1 MKKIFLTFVSIVLA
15 LSPFCLPLSADEA
28 PADRRM
34 EEAIEVISD
43 PETPGRRK
51 HEAMVTLRELKDAR
65 SVDALYEQIDF
76 ASAWGSPTQRGTS
89 NAYPATHALILIG
102 QPSIEGAERFVS
114 SGRPL
119 NKDQLWLTKYV
130 VGTIFQI
137 STGEEPGSNYPKAR
151 GMKLEWIKK
160 NFTVPQ
166 MKKAAQRYSPDLS
179 EYLSTLPSESSS
191 EDSNVGAGGEET
203 APESPSGNTET
214 NQDGSIEDEASGDV
228 SSVLPTDQSVPA
240 KSAQVSNVQI
250 VWWLIGGGVLAAVV
264 ALLLRIF
271 KPFKRQK

>member
-1 MKKIFLTFVSIVLA
+1 MRELLLTFVSIASSLPW
-15 LSPFCLPLSADEA
+15 LCLPLTADEA
-28 PADRRM
+28 QSDRSM

-76 ASAWGSPTQRGTS
+76 ASGWGNPLQKLTENT
-89 NAYPATHALILIG
+89 YPATHALIVIG
-102 QPSIEGAERFVS
+102 QPSIKGAERFVS
-114 SGRPL
+114 SGRSL

-151 GMKLEWIKK
+151 EMTLEWIKK

-166 MKKAAQRYSPDLS
+166 MKKAAQRYSPDLD
-179 EYLSTLPSESSS
+179 EYLATLATESAP
-191 EDSNVGAGGEET
+191 ENSNVNAGGEEA
-203 APESPSGNTET
+203 APETPSGNTET

-228 SSVLPTDQSVPA
+228 SLVVPTDQSAPA

-264 ALLLRIF
+264 ALLLSIF